1 MPTATGCALGNAQL
15 RLMTFPTQTPDQATK
30 PTGDERFN
38 HESRLAR
45 TPWWWFVT
53 AGAVALMLGLGFIQA
68 IQLFAR
74 PLSFFLLGVAIAA
87 SLGPLV
93 KRLER
98 WLPRTLAVVILYLLL
113 ILLLIGIGWII
124 FPPLLGSL
132 QAFSQRLPELLD
144 WLQRLL
150 ARWGTVDSTTLLT
163 TLTTSFS
170 DIGLGLLTVPLTIY
184 SVLING
190 ILILFIS
197 LYALVVAPGIH
208 TFILSLW
215 PENRRKQIDGVLN
228 EMSTAMGGYVR
239 GAALGGLIIGV
250 CTYIGL
256 LLIRIDFPLVLA
268 VLAGVL
274 EIVPLLGPIITGI
287 VIVLVALLQSSTK
300 ALIALIFVIALQQTE
315 GHLVFPNIMGR
326 QTEMSPLLSIVAFV
340 AGSAAGGLLGALVAI
355 PVAAALHVFV
365 MRVVAPM
372 IRRWTGAETPKVDT
386 ESI

>member
-1 MPTATGCALGNAQL
+1 
-15 RLMTFPTQTPDQATK
+15 MTFPTQTPDQATK
-30 PTGDERFN
+30 PAPDERFPQ
-38 HESRLAR
+38 ESRLAR

-98 WLPRTLAVVILYLLL
+98 WLPRTLAVVVIYLLL
-113 ILLLIGIGWII
+113 ILLLVGIGWII
-124 FPPLLGSL
+124 FPPLLGGF
-132 QAFSQRLPELLD
+132 QAFSQRIPELLA
-144 WLQRLL
+144 WLQRSL
-150 ARWGTVDSTTLLT
+150 AGWGNIDSATLLT

-170 DIGLGLLTVPLTIY
+170 DVGLGLLTVPLTIY

-190 ILILFIS
+190 VLILFIS

-208 TFILSLW
+208 AFILSLW
-215 PENRRKQIDGVLN
+215 PENRRKKIDMVLN

-239 GAALGGLIIGV
+239 GAALGGLIIGA
-250 CTYIGL
+250 CTYIGM
-256 LLIRIDFPLVLA
+256 LLIGIDFPLVLA

-274 EIVPLLGPIITGI
+274 EIVPLLGPIITGV
-287 VIVLVALLQSSTK
+287 VIVLVALLQSPTQ

-372 IRRWTGAETPKVDT
+372 IRRWTGAEAPQA
-386 ESI
+386 E